1 MASRKVLSL
10 ILLCTFSISCC
21 SQSPSSAPAPSSVDC
36 TNLILSLSDCLS
48 FVSNDSTAAKPEGK
62 CCAGLKTVLS
72 TKAEC
77 LCEAFKS
84 SAQYGIVLNVTK
96 ALSLPSVCKIHAPPA
111 SNCGLAI
118 SPSGAPAHALDV
130 DGYKCG
136 KWFAHRVI
144 YAYDFAVLLRTILI
158 CLPIK
163 YTEHRSS
170 CCSLCVAGGSAPG
183 PAVNGVGNEQ
193 APAPSPGHSGS
204 IGFSISVGSLIIGFV
219 VASFSSF

>member
-21 SQSPSSAPAPSSVDC
+21 SQSPASAPAPSSVDC
-36 TNLILSLSDCLS
+36 TNLILSMADCLS

-84 SAQYGIVLNVTK
+84 SARFDIVLNVTK

-118 SPSGAPAHALDV
+118 SPSGARARAP
-130 DGYKCG
+130 
-136 KWFAHRVI
+136 
-144 YAYDFAVLLRTILI
+144 
-158 CLPIK
+158 
-163 YTEHRSS
+163 
-170 CCSLCVAGGSAPG
+170 GGSAPG
-183 PAVNGVGNEQ
+183 LAVNGGGNEQ

-219 VASFSSF
+219 FASFSSF